1 MDIWYTENH
10 TDNVRLSFR
19 IDRQLASVQSD
30 FQRIDIFE
38 SVEFGRIMTL
48 DGLLMLTEKDEYVY
62 HEMITHIPMATNPGI
77 RNVLVIGAGDGGT
90 VRELCRYPTIEH
102 IDMVEID
109 EMVVELSKKYLPFTA
124 CSLEDPRVNIHIQD
138 GLRFVRRVDRLYDL
152 IIVLPESDVYVLPD
166 SLSYQDAVMIEPTT
180 IAVQACSRAQLEFQD
195 TVMIIGA
202 GALGSSMLRIVN
214 LYSPRKIIVVDI
226 DEPKLEAAL
235 QNGATDVIN
244 SKTEDVVT
252 RAKELTDGY
261 GPTVV
266 IDCACFHGSF
276 LTACKAAG
284 NASRVITMG
293 FSIAPDEINQFVIT
307 SKELD
312 VRGSRLQ
319 NHRFQTVIDLINKGK
334 IDLNGSISHTFKL
347 TDAQAAFDFNDTHD
361 PSIRKIALLND

>member
-152 IIVLPESDVYVLPD
+152 IIVD
-166 SLSYQDAVMIEPTT
+166 STDPFGVGEGLFTK
-180 IAVQACSRAQLEFQD
+180 EFY
-195 TVMIIGA
+195 GNCF
-202 GALGSSMLRIVN
+202 R
-214 LYSPRKIIVVDI
+214 
-226 DEPKLEAAL
+226 AL
-235 QNGATDVIN
+235 QEDGILVNQHESTFYTAYAN
-244 SKTEDVVT
+244 SMK
-252 RAKELTDGY
+252 RA
-261 GPTVV
+261 
-266 IDCACFHGSF
+266 H
-276 LTACKAAG
+276 
-284 NASRVITMG
+284 SRIK
-293 FSIAPDEINQFVIT
+293 QF
-307 SKELD
+307 
-312 VRGSRLQ
+312 
-319 NHRFQTVIDLINKGK
+319 F
-334 IDLNGSISHTFKL
+334 
-347 TDAQAAFDFNDTHD
+347 
-361 PSIRKIALLND
+361 PIALVYQAHIPTYPSGHWLFGFASKNMIPDRICRRIGGIA